1 MKGQGQDTPARYEIA
16 LDATDWKTSSD
27 SYAAL
32 LPAIG
37 APAWHG
43 DSVNALVD
51 SMITGGIN
59 KLKPPYVVRIHN
71 MGGVPADVAEEVGWA
86 VEDLAKR
93 RASTFERRGVD
104 VNVSMEIVK

>member
-1 MKGQGQDTPARYEIA
+1 MREIA
-16 LDATDWKTSSD
+16 LDATNWTTRLDF
-27 SYAAL
+27 YAAL

-37 APAWHG
+37 APTWHG
-43 DSVNALVD
+43 EGVNAITD

-59 KLKPPYVVRIHN
+59 KLKPPYVVRVHN

-86 VEDLAKR
+86 VEGLAKR

-104 VNVSMEIVK
+104 VNVSMEIVD